1 MAEPNDAARP
11 EDAAA
16 SQESAQELAA
26 GQLPLAAR
34 GRLQQETGGRR
45 FFATDL
51 SVAELLLVEA
61 EGYEA
66 LGLVMGSSVYHV
78 GWQTYGWNWYGGTAQ
93 ELETVTQAHMHA
105 RELAMGRMEQE
116 AAALGAHGVVGVR
129 LTAEGYEGESGLLDF
144 KAIGTAVR
152 LRGAPPPRRPFVS
165 DLSGDD
171 FWALLQAGYLPLG
184 LAMGFCAYYNFP
196 YRYPYVG
203 GTLWRYGNMELPE
216 WTRTLYEA
224 RRLAMQRLAADVRR
238 AGAQG
243 VAGVRI
249 DVQKHLHERDSNNT
263 SYLALVVDFFAMGT
277 AIAPA
282 REGFAAGRPRP
293 VLDMIGLA
301 RRSTTE
307 AQELQAQ

>member
-1 MAEPNDAARP
+1 MAEPNDAVQP
-11 EDAAA
+11 EDPA
-16 SQESAQELAA
+16 SSQRSAQELAA

-34 GRLQQETGGRR
+34 GRLQQEAGRRR

-51 SVAELLLVEA
+51 SVAELLLAEA

-78 GWQTYGWNWYGGTAQ
+78 GWQTYGWNWYAGAQ

-129 LTAEGYEGESGLLDF
+129 LTAEGYEGEGGLLDF

-152 LRGAPPPRRPFVS
+152 LRGAPPPPWPFIS

-171 FWALLQAGYLPLG
+171 FWTLLQAGYLPLG

-196 YRYPYVG
+196 FRYPYVA

-224 RRLAMQRLAADVRR
+224 RHLAMQRLAADVQR

-249 DVQKHLHERDSNNT
+249 DVQKHLHERKRGSRH
-263 SYLALVVDFFAMGT
+263 YLGLVVEFFTMGT
-277 AIAPA
+277 AIAQARPA
-282 REGFAAGRPRP
+282 FAAGRPQP
-293 VLDMIGLA
+293 MLDMIGLA
-301 RRSTTE
+301 RRSATQ
-307 AQELQAQ
+307 AQELQTR